1 MGNNF
6 NDERLNLKKGFG
18 FKYSLLIVGLVSII
32 YTIIKIIANINDI
45 KNPFFIETI
54 LIVSLLVII
63 LFEKILIKTE
73 VKDEMYYNNVSNY
86 YQKSFEVFAIIF
98 LESYSNY
105 MPYLLTK
112 QSQIF
117 SGISLMNFCLF
128 VFIIFMFVFMRF
140 QKTYVNYNKV
150 KKKKQVF

>member
-1 MGNNF
+1 M
-6 NDERLNLKKGFG
+6 
-18 FKYSLLIVGLVSII
+18 VSII

-45 KNPFFIETI
+45 NNPFFIETI

-63 LFEKILIKTE
+63 LLEKILIKTE

-98 LESYSNY
+98 LGLYSNY

-128 VFIIFMFVFMRF
+128 VFMRF
-140 QKTYVNYNKV
+140 QKTYVNYNII
-150 KKKKQVF
+150 KKKKRVL

>member
-1 MGNNF
+1 MENNF

-18 FKYSLLIVGLVSII
+18 FKYFLLIVGLVSII

-54 LIVSLLVII
+54 LIVSPLVII
-63 LFEKILIKTE
+63 LLEKIIIKTE

-98 LESYSNY
+98 LGSYSNY